1 MRIVKLLIFAI
12 SITFSHTLLSE
23 NVISKGVLDLSRI
36 QLSDNQSLKLQGEI
50 EFYWSN
56 LFTPDQLQTKN
67 DSIKPLMVNIPK
79 SWSSYVVNGKKLP
92 SNGYG
97 TYRFWIDLKG
107 TNSAQILSLKIPTIF
122 SSYKLWVDNKLIA
135 EAGTVATSKDE
146 HKPGF
151 LIDNIPFSF
160 IPSGNNVDRIE
171 IVIQVSNFSHRRA
184 GIAWPIFIGSYN
196 AIKDASRNLDILNLI
211 VLGVILIIG
220 LNHINMF
227 LFRRKDV
234 SNLYFGILTL
244 VMILRNITTG
254 DRLLGYLIPSIDWEL
269 MLKLDNFSG
278 YGTIPFFALFIFH
291 LYRNDFRSWIKNLMV
306 ILGIIISVIIFATPA
321 ATFGKFNLFFELYLL
336 IGGLYLTFGVLLI
349 ATIRKRPGAFLTF
362 LGMFILYATAIND
375 VLSSMTIIQTA
386 YVAPY
391 GLVTF
396 MLLQSFNITSKSAK
410 AINQNEEL
418 SHQLANEKEG
428 LERSIE
434 ERTKELQQQHNLLIE
449 HQEKEKIQNW
459 INTGLAKINNIL
471 STDKSDFAVLC
482 SNVLTSI
489 VKYMDVKLGALYV
502 ISDDDSHTLQMVA
515 NFGASKQLSDN
526 NRFIEMGSGLVGATY
541 IDNQLQVLSNIPE
554 NYYKINSGLGN
565 SAPRNMLLAPLS
577 TDEAVVGVL
586 ELARFDEFKPEELEF
601 IKKIAYSIASNL
613 NTVRMNER
621 NVNLIQQF
629 QEQREEI
636 QEKEEQMREN
646 LHELE
651 YLREQYEKLKAENDE
666 LKKKKK

>member
-36 QLSDNQSLKLQGEI
+36 QLSENKSLKLQGEI

-254 DRLLGYLIPSIDWEL
+254 DRLLGYLLPSIDWEL

-291 LYRNDFRSWIKNLMV
+291 LYRNDFRSWIKTLMV

-349 ATIRKRPGAFLTF
+349 ATIRKRQGAFLTF

>member
-1 MRIVKLLIFAI
+1 
-12 SITFSHTLLSE
+12 
-23 NVISKGVLDLSRI
+23 
-36 QLSDNQSLKLQGEI
+36 
-50 EFYWSN
+50 
-56 LFTPDQLQTKN
+56 
-67 DSIKPLMVNIPK
+67 
-79 SWSSYVVNGKKLP
+79 
-92 SNGYG
+92 
-97 TYRFWIDLKG
+97 
-107 TNSAQILSLKIPTIF
+107 
-122 SSYKLWVDNKLIA
+122 
-135 EAGTVATSKDE
+135 
-146 HKPGF
+146 
-151 LIDNIPFSF
+151 
-160 IPSGNNVDRIE
+160 
-171 IVIQVSNFSHRRA
+171 
-184 GIAWPIFIGSYN
+184 
-196 AIKDASRNLDILNLI
+196 
-211 VLGVILIIG
+211 
-220 LNHINMF
+220 
-227 LFRRKDV
+227 
-234 SNLYFGILTL
+234 
-244 VMILRNITTG
+244 
-254 DRLLGYLIPSIDWEL
+254 